1 MSAHLRR
8 LKSSELIG
16 VAALLALLAALLY
29 AAVVTGPADA
39 QRRSPEARRALA
51 AHLLKLDPG
60 GRVGG
65 TTIVGISNGDLLLG
79 VANRINFMVSLGS
92 GERIVGGNRADQLGA
107 LGKNNTING
116 GAGDDLLAGGPGHDT
131 LSGGGGND
139 LISDTKGTATI
150 HTGGGKNVV
159 EVADNSVPDRVLC
172 KPGSV
177 DRIYASH
184 GDYIEPSCR
193 KGPGSQVAY
202 HQPPATTA
210 QNNGCTDNPAR
221 DCTFLAASG
230 RLEGFWWSQK
240 IPQRECPP
248 THPYLIRKDY
258 VPFGVNVPFGVEVSN
273 VPNVDYF
280 ARRLTRPDDYVIGA
294 FGGSVTNWTFS
305 PQEWRMWFHCTSDSS
320 QGWCHERPGCRR
332 ANLPGG
338 HIAAVAARP
347 EQ

>member
-16 VAALLALLAALLY
+16 VAALLPLLAALLY
-29 AAVVTGPADA
+29 AALVTGPADA
-39 QRRSPEARRALA
+39 QRRSPETRRALA

-65 TTIVGISNGDLLLG
+65 ATIVGVSNGDLLLG

-92 GERIVGGNRADQLGA
+92 GERIVGGKRADQLGG
-107 LGKNNTING
+107 LGKNATING
-116 GAGDDLLAGGPGHDT
+116 GPGDDAIHGGPGHDVI
-131 LSGGGGND
+131 SGGPGDD
-139 LISDTKGTATI
+139 LITDTKGSATI
-150 HTGGGKNVV
+150 DTGRGRNEV
-159 EVADNSVPDRVLC
+159 EVAGNTGHDRVLC
-172 KPGSV
+172 APGSV
-177 DRIYASH
+177 DHISANR
-184 GDYIEPSCR
+184 GDYIAPSCR
-193 KGPGSQVAY
+193 KGPGSLVTY
-202 HQPPATTA
+202 HQPPATKPPTA
-210 QNNGCTDNPAR
+210 RNNGCTGNPAR

-258 VPFGVNVPFGVEVSN
+258 APFGVNVPFGVEVSN

-305 PQEWRMWFHCTSDSS
+305 PQEWRMWFHCTSDQS

-332 ANLPGG
+332 ASLPGG
-338 HIAAVAARP
+338 HNRRRGG
-347 EQ
+347 

>member
-248 THPYLIRKDY
+248 THPYLKHKAY
-258 VPFGVNVPFGVEVSN
+258 TPNHVPFGVEVSN
-273 VPNVDYF
+273 EPNVDYF

-305 PQEWRMWFHCTSDSS
+305 PQEWRMWFHCTSDQS